1 MVSAL
6 QAVESH
12 RRMISAVGEE
22 VLVRRFTGSGSPRPK
37 ADTATMARVMGYQ
50 PNQLVGS
57 IVQGDVKVIALVDT
71 LASLLPLT
79 TADKVVVRGKE
90 LAIKGIDANTRRI
103 GGTLIAL
110 EIQAG
115 G

>member
-1 MVSAL
+1 MSFL
-6 QAVESH
+6 DDH
-12 RRMISAVGEE
+12 RAEIVDGGEE
-22 VLVRRFTGSGSPRPK
+22 ILVRRFTGTGSPRPK
-37 ADTATMARVMGYQ
+37 TDTATMARVRGYQ
-50 PNQLVGS
+50 PDPLVGS
-57 IVQGDVKVIALVDT
+57 IVQGDVRIIALVDT
-71 LASLLPLT
+71 LSAILPLT

-90 LAIKGIDANTRRI
+90 LAIKAVDANTRRI